1 MEEWTCLSCEE
12 VFWTDAAVERGAQF
26 CPYCR
31 AGNVASEGIVD
42 FGDEE
47 EAY

>member
-1 MEEWTCLSCEE
+1 MEEWICISCEE
-12 VFWTDAAVERGAQF
+12 VFWTDAAVERGAQA

-31 AGNVASEGIVD
+31 SPQVESAGIVD
-42 FGDEE
+42 FDDEE